1 MKILIYSKNPLTE
14 VEQNKIKGIIAE
26 SHCPNESLKNTF
38 NRFSFMQG
46 DSFIYFDDV
55 TIQNRHEALCT
66 ELEVWGINM
75 NILKE
80 LTKFFIKSKLE
91 DEKRKLKDKLQ
102 KQIITTT
109 STSVVARNVAYL
121 GIIDKLDG
129 KGIAEVNKI
138 IDKI

>member
-1 MKILIYSKNPLTE
+1 
-14 VEQNKIKGIIAE
+14 
-26 SHCPNESLKNTF
+26 
-38 NRFSFMQG
+38 
-46 DSFIYFDDV
+46 
-55 TIQNRHEALCT
+55 
-66 ELEVWGINM
+66 M

-80 LTKFFIKSKLE
+80 LTKIFIRSKLE

-138 IDKI
+138 IEVNNI

>member
-1 MKILIYSKNPLTE
+1 
-14 VEQNKIKGIIAE
+14 
-26 SHCPNESLKNTF
+26 
-38 NRFSFMQG
+38 
-46 DSFIYFDDV
+46 
-55 TIQNRHEALCT
+55 
-66 ELEVWGINM
+66 M

-80 LTKFFIKSKLE
+80 FAKLFVKSKLE
-91 DEKRKLKDKLQ
+91 DEKQKLKDKLQ

-129 KGIAEVNKI
+129 KGIAEVNKV

>member
-1 MKILIYSKNPLTE
+1 
-14 VEQNKIKGIIAE
+14 
-26 SHCPNESLKNTF
+26 
-38 NRFSFMQG
+38 
-46 DSFIYFDDV
+46 
-55 TIQNRHEALCT
+55 
-66 ELEVWGINM
+66 M

-80 LTKFFIKSKLE
+80 FAKIFIKSKLD

-121 GIIDKLDG
+121 GIIGKLDG

>member
-1 MKILIYSKNPLTE
+1 
-14 VEQNKIKGIIAE
+14 
-26 SHCPNESLKNTF
+26 
-38 NRFSFMQG
+38 
-46 DSFIYFDDV
+46 
-55 TIQNRHEALCT
+55 
-66 ELEVWGINM
+66 M

-80 LTKFFIKSKLE
+80 FAKIFIKSKLD

-129 KGIAEVNKI
+129 KGIAEINKV
-138 IDKI
+138 IDKF

>member
-1 MKILIYSKNPLTE
+1 
-14 VEQNKIKGIIAE
+14 
-26 SHCPNESLKNTF
+26 
-38 NRFSFMQG
+38 
-46 DSFIYFDDV
+46 
-55 TIQNRHEALCT
+55 
-66 ELEVWGINM
+66 M

-80 LTKFFIKSKLE
+80 FAKIFIKSKLD

-121 GIIDKLDG
+121 GMIDKLDG

>member
-1 MKILIYSKNPLTE
+1 
-14 VEQNKIKGIIAE
+14 
-26 SHCPNESLKNTF
+26 
-38 NRFSFMQG
+38 
-46 DSFIYFDDV
+46 
-55 TIQNRHEALCT
+55 
-66 ELEVWGINM
+66 M

-80 LTKFFIKSKLE
+80 FAKLFVKSKLE
-91 DEKRKLKDKLQ
+91 DEKQKLKDKLQ

>member
-1 MKILIYSKNPLTE
+1 
-14 VEQNKIKGIIAE
+14 
-26 SHCPNESLKNTF
+26 
-38 NRFSFMQG
+38 
-46 DSFIYFDDV
+46 
-55 TIQNRHEALCT
+55 
-66 ELEVWGINM
+66 M

-80 LTKFFIKSKLE
+80 FAKIFIKSKLD

-102 KQIITTT
+102 KQIITAT

>member
-1 MKILIYSKNPLTE
+1 
-14 VEQNKIKGIIAE
+14 
-26 SHCPNESLKNTF
+26 
-38 NRFSFMQG
+38 
-46 DSFIYFDDV
+46 
-55 TIQNRHEALCT
+55 
-66 ELEVWGINM
+66 M

-91 DEKRKLKDKLQ
+91 DEKQKLKDKLQ
-102 KQIITTT
+102 KQIIITT

>member
-1 MKILIYSKNPLTE
+1 
-14 VEQNKIKGIIAE
+14 
-26 SHCPNESLKNTF
+26 
-38 NRFSFMQG
+38 
-46 DSFIYFDDV
+46 
-55 TIQNRHEALCT
+55 
-66 ELEVWGINM
+66 M

-80 LTKFFIKSKLE
+80 FAKLFVKSKFE
-91 DEKRKLKDKLQ
+91 DEKQKLKDKLQ

-121 GIIDKLDG
+121 GIVDKLDG

>member
-1 MKILIYSKNPLTE
+1 MLLLE
-14 VEQNKIKGIIAE
+14 
-26 SHCPNESLKNTF
+26 ESLTQKN
-38 NRFSFMQG
+38 
-46 DSFIYFDDV
+46 YFKG
-55 TIQNRHEALCT
+55 EY
-66 ELEVWGINM
+66 M

-80 LTKFFIKSKLE
+80 FAKIFIKSKLD

>member
-1 MKILIYSKNPLTE
+1 
-14 VEQNKIKGIIAE
+14 
-26 SHCPNESLKNTF
+26 
-38 NRFSFMQG
+38 
-46 DSFIYFDDV
+46 
-55 TIQNRHEALCT
+55 
-66 ELEVWGINM
+66 M

-80 LTKFFIKSKLE
+80 FAKIFIKSKLD
-91 DEKRKLKDKLQ
+91 DEKQKLKDKLQ

>member
-1 MKILIYSKNPLTE
+1 
-14 VEQNKIKGIIAE
+14 
-26 SHCPNESLKNTF
+26 
-38 NRFSFMQG
+38 
-46 DSFIYFDDV
+46 
-55 TIQNRHEALCT
+55 
-66 ELEVWGINM
+66 M

-80 LTKFFIKSKLE
+80 FAKIFIKSKLD

-129 KGIAEVNKI
+129 KGIAEVKKI

>member
-1 MKILIYSKNPLTE
+1 
-14 VEQNKIKGIIAE
+14 
-26 SHCPNESLKNTF
+26 
-38 NRFSFMQG
+38 
-46 DSFIYFDDV
+46 
-55 TIQNRHEALCT
+55 
-66 ELEVWGINM
+66 M

-80 LTKFFIKSKLE
+80 FAKIFIKSKLD

-129 KGIAEVNKI
+129 KGIAEINLSLI
-138 IDKI
+138 HI

>member
-1 MKILIYSKNPLTE
+1 
-14 VEQNKIKGIIAE
+14 
-26 SHCPNESLKNTF
+26 
-38 NRFSFMQG
+38 
-46 DSFIYFDDV
+46 
-55 TIQNRHEALCT
+55 
-66 ELEVWGINM
+66 M

-80 LTKFFIKSKLE
+80 FAKIFIKSKLD

-109 STSVVARNVAYL
+109 STSVLARNVAYL
-121 GIIDKLDG
+121 GIIDKLDS

>member
-1 MKILIYSKNPLTE
+1 
-14 VEQNKIKGIIAE
+14 
-26 SHCPNESLKNTF
+26 
-38 NRFSFMQG
+38 
-46 DSFIYFDDV
+46 
-55 TIQNRHEALCT
+55 
-66 ELEVWGINM
+66 M

-80 LTKFFIKSKLE
+80 FAKIFIRSKLE
-91 DEKRKLKDKLQ
+91 DERRMLKDKLQ

-121 GIIDKLDG
+121 GIVDKLDG

>member
-1 MKILIYSKNPLTE
+1 
-14 VEQNKIKGIIAE
+14 
-26 SHCPNESLKNTF
+26 
-38 NRFSFMQG
+38 
-46 DSFIYFDDV
+46 
-55 TIQNRHEALCT
+55 
-66 ELEVWGINM
+66 M

-80 LTKFFIKSKLE
+80 FAKIFIKSKLD

-121 GIIDKLDG
+121 GIIDKLEG

-138 IDKI
+138 IDVI

>member
-1 MKILIYSKNPLTE
+1 
-14 VEQNKIKGIIAE
+14 
-26 SHCPNESLKNTF
+26 
-38 NRFSFMQG
+38 
-46 DSFIYFDDV
+46 
-55 TIQNRHEALCT
+55 
-66 ELEVWGINM
+66 M

-80 LTKFFIKSKLE
+80 FAKIFIRSKLE

-109 STSVVARNVAYL
+109 NTSVVARNVAYL
-121 GIIDKLDG
+121 GIVDKLDG

>member
-1 MKILIYSKNPLTE
+1 
-14 VEQNKIKGIIAE
+14 
-26 SHCPNESLKNTF
+26 
-38 NRFSFMQG
+38 
-46 DSFIYFDDV
+46 
-55 TIQNRHEALCT
+55 
-66 ELEVWGINM
+66 M

-80 LTKFFIKSKLE
+80 FAKIFIKSKLD
-91 DEKRKLKDKLQ
+91 DEKQKLKDKLQ

-109 STSVVARNVAYL
+109 STSVVARNGAYL

>member
-1 MKILIYSKNPLTE
+1 
-14 VEQNKIKGIIAE
+14 
-26 SHCPNESLKNTF
+26 
-38 NRFSFMQG
+38 
-46 DSFIYFDDV
+46 
-55 TIQNRHEALCT
+55 
-66 ELEVWGINM
+66 M

-80 LTKFFIKSKLE
+80 LTKIFIRSKLD

>member
-1 MKILIYSKNPLTE
+1 
-14 VEQNKIKGIIAE
+14 
-26 SHCPNESLKNTF
+26 
-38 NRFSFMQG
+38 
-46 DSFIYFDDV
+46 
-55 TIQNRHEALCT
+55 
-66 ELEVWGINM
+66 M

-80 LTKFFIKSKLE
+80 FAKLFVRSKLE

-102 KQIITTT
+102 KQIATTT

-129 KGIAEVNKI
+129 KGIVEVNKI